1 MPIPKNYTSSIR
13 LTAKEK
19 AFRQL
24 QIWIIDGT
32 LEPGEKLYDAEIAEA
47 IGVSRTP
54 VREAFQLLE
63 VQGFI
68 ETYRG
73 RDTRVTTVSKE
84 DVQTMYLPLASLQAL
99 AAKLAATTITEEQI
113 AKLNDINV
121 SYRQAIHDKDV
132 PKIVEMDSQFHTF
145 ILEIVDN
152 PYIINFTSVLQ
163 LHIQRLEYIF
173 FKQQHIPKEDS
184 IGEHERIVQAF
195 IEKNEKLA
203 AEIMEQNWLRPM
215 KEVYQLMQ

>member
-24 QIWIIDGT
+24 QSWIIDGT

-68 ETYRG
+68 ETFRG
-73 RDTRVTTVSKE
+73 RDTRVTSVSKE
-84 DVQTMYLPLASLQAL
+84 DVQTIYLPLASLQAL
-99 AAKLAATTITEEQI
+99 AAKLAASTITEEQI
-113 AKLNDINV
+113 ATLKDINAK
-121 SYRQAIHDKDV
+121 YKQAIYDKDV
-132 PKIVEMDSQFHTF
+132 TKTVEMDGNFHTF
-145 ILEIVDN
+145 ILEIVEN
-152 PYIINFTSVLQ
+152 PYITNFTSVLQ
-163 LHIQRLEYIF
+163 LHIQRLEFVF
-173 FKQQHIPKEDS
+173 FKQEHIPKEES
-184 IGEHERIVQAF
+184 IIEHESIIQAF
-195 IEKNEKLA
+195 ENKDSKRA
-203 AEIMEQNWLRPM
+203 SEIMEQNWLRPM
-215 KEVYQLMQ
+215 KEVYQLM

>member
-24 QIWIIDGT
+24 QSWIIDGT

-99 AAKLAATTITEEQI
+99 AAQLAATAITQEQI
-113 AKLNDINV
+113 ATLNEINA
-121 SYRQAIHDKDV
+121 SYKQAIYDKDV

-173 FKQQHIPKEDS
+173 FKQQHIPKEES
-184 IGEHERIVQAF
+184 IDEHERIVQAF
-195 IEKNEKLA
+195 VQKNGKLA

-215 KEVYQLMQ
+215 KEVYQLM

>member
-24 QIWIIDGT
+24 QSWIIDGT

-99 AAKLAATTITEEQI
+99 AAQLAATAITEVQI
-113 AKLNDINV
+113 ATLNEINA
-121 SYRQAIHDKDV
+121 SYKQAIYDKDV

-173 FKQQHIPKEDS
+173 FKQQHIPKEES
-184 IGEHERIVQAF
+184 IDEHERIVQAF
-195 IEKNEKLA
+195 VQKNGKLA

-215 KEVYQLMQ
+215 KEVYQLM

>member
-24 QIWIIDGT
+24 QSWIIDGT

-99 AAKLAATTITEEQI
+99 AAKLAATAITEEQI
-113 AKLNDINV
+113 AILNELNA
-121 SYRQAIHDKDV
+121 SYKQAIYDKDV
-132 PKIVEMDSQFHTF
+132 PRIVEMDSQFHTS

-173 FKQQHIPKEDS
+173 FKQQHIPKEES
-184 IGEHERIVQAF
+184 IDEHERIVQAF
-195 IEKNEKLA
+195 VQKNGKLA

-215 KEVYQLMQ
+215 KEVYQLM

>member
-24 QIWIIDGT
+24 QSWIIDGT

-99 AAKLAATTITEEQI
+99 AAQLAATAITEEQI
-113 AKLNDINV
+113 ATLNEINA
-121 SYRQAIHDKDV
+121 SYKQAIYDKDV

-173 FKQQHIPKEDS
+173 FKQQHIPKEES
-184 IGEHERIVQAF
+184 IDEHERIVKAF
-195 IEKNEKLA
+195 VQKNGKLA

-215 KEVYQLMQ
+215 KEVYQLM

>member
-24 QIWIIDGT
+24 QSWIIDGT

-84 DVQTMYLPLASLQAL
+84 DVQTMYVPLASLQAL
-99 AAKLAATTITEEQI
+99 AAQLAATAITEEQI
-113 AKLNDINV
+113 ATLNEINA
-121 SYRQAIHDKDV
+121 SYKQAIYDKDV

-173 FKQQHIPKEDS
+173 FKQQHIPKEES
-184 IGEHERIVQAF
+184 IDEHERIVQAF
-195 IEKNEKLA
+195 VQKNGKLA

-215 KEVYQLMQ
+215 KEVYQLM

>member
-24 QIWIIDGT
+24 QSWIIDGT

-99 AAKLAATTITEEQI
+99 AAQLAATAITEEQI
-113 AKLNDINV
+113 ATLNEINA
-121 SYRQAIHDKDV
+121 SYKQAIYDKDV

-173 FKQQHIPKEDS
+173 FKQQHIPKEES
-184 IGEHERIVQAF
+184 IDEHERIVQAF
-195 IEKNEKLA
+195 VQKNGKLA

-215 KEVYQLMQ
+215 KEVYQLM

>member
-24 QIWIIDGT
+24 QSWIIDGT

-84 DVQTMYLPLASLQAL
+84 DVQTMYVPLASLQAL
-99 AAKLAATTITEEQI
+99 AAQLAATAITEEQI
-113 AKLNDINV
+113 ATLNEINA
-121 SYRQAIHDKDV
+121 SYKQAIYDKDI

-173 FKQQHIPKEDS
+173 FKQQHIPKEES
-184 IGEHERIVQAF
+184 IDEHERIVQAF
-195 IEKNEKLA
+195 VQKNGKLA

-215 KEVYQLMQ
+215 KEVYQLM

>member
-24 QIWIIDGT
+24 QSWIIDGT

-99 AAKLAATTITEEQI
+99 AAQLAATTITEEQI
-113 AKLNDINV
+113 ATLNEINA
-121 SYRQAIHDKDV
+121 SYKQAIYDKDV

-173 FKQQHIPKEDS
+173 FKQQHIPKEES
-184 IGEHERIVQAF
+184 IDEHERIVQAF
-195 IEKNEKLA
+195 VQKNGKLA

-215 KEVYQLMQ
+215 KEVYQLM